1 MIDLVVDKDLFED
14 DIEQAQRGITSFSTP
29 LTAVDTQNRIWLKI
43 LMREKQN
50 LDDKKRI
57 IMRKQMSKFETQV
70 ADGSA
75 DPSLKDSI
83 TTEIGQ
89 ASN

>member
-1 MIDLVVDKDLFED
+1 
-14 DIEQAQRGITSFSTP
+14 
-29 LTAVDTQNRIWLKI
+29 
-43 LMREKQN
+43 MREKQN

-70 ADGSA
+70 ADGNV

-89 ASN
+89 ASNQYMIDNKKA